1 MNDDL
6 YLMANEHTKAEEGP
20 PPATDTFYP
29 NSTLVRRLTLSP
41 LALGLGLAF
50 AWGVLFVIISLV
62 AAASGGAALL
72 DVFRTLYPGFT
83 LGSFTGIFAGFIWSF
98 LYGLISGLLVALFY
112 NSLVRQGVAGGGES
126 TETYA

>member
-29 NSTLVRRLTLSP
+29 NATLVRRLTLSP
-41 LALGLGLAF
+41 PMLGLGLAF
-50 AWGVLFVIISLV
+50 AWGILFLIISLI

-72 DVFRTLYPGFT
+72 DVFRTLYPGFN
-83 LGSFTGIFAGFIWSF
+83 LGNYTGIFAGVVWSF
-98 LYGLISGLLVALFY
+98 LYGLITGLLVALFY
-112 NSLVRQGVAGGGES
+112 NSLVRQSVASGGES